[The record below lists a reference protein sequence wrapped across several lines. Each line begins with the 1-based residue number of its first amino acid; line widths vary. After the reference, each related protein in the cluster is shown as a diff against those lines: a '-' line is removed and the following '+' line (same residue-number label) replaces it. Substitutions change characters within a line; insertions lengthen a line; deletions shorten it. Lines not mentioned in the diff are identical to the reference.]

1 MNNLF
6 RKIKMEVM
14 HRFYYAMSKLSKKKE
29 QYYKNL
35 AKECLY
41 ELLNLE

>member
-1 MNNLF
+1 MSKLF
-6 RKIKMEVM
+6 RKIKMEVL
-14 HRFYYAMSKLSKKKE
+14 HRFYYTMSKLNKKRE

-35 AKECLY
+35 AKETLY